1 MLIALTGGIGSGKST
16 VARRWVA
23 LGATEI
29 DADILAREVVEPGSR
44 GLNQVV
50 ELFGTSVLHEDGSLN
65 RSQLAQIA
73 FSSDKNRTALQ
84 RILHPLIQSRAQEKI
99 AGISGVIVYTIPLFV
114 ETNSPL
120 SFDHVVTISAPEPV
134 RISRLVS
141 SRNMTVED
149 VQARIEA
156 QATDKEREAVAD
168 TVIDSDCSLAE
179 LQIRAD
185 AVYASFAK

>member
-1 MLIALTGGIGSGKST
+1 

-29 DADILAREVVEPGSR
+29 DADLLAREVVEPGTY

-50 ELFGTSVLHEDGSLN
+50 ELFGTSVLHEDGALN

-84 RILHPLIQSRAQEKI
+84 GILHPLIQSRAQEQI

-120 SFDHVVTISAPEPV
+120 SFDRVVTISAPEPV

-141 SRNMTVED
+141 SRSMTVED
-149 VQARIEA
+149 VQARIQA

-179 LQIRAD
+179 LQTRAD
-185 AVYASFAK
+185 AIYASFAK

>member
-1 MLIALTGGIGSGKST
+1 MTGGIGSGKST

-29 DADILAREVVEPGSR
+29 DADLLAREVVEPGTY

-50 ELFGTSVLHEDGSLN
+50 ELFGTSVLHEDGALN

-84 RILHPLIQSRAQEKI
+84 GILHPLIQSRAQEQI

-120 SFDHVVTISAPEPV
+120 NFDRVVTISAPVPV

-141 SRNMTVED
+141 SRSMTVED
-149 VQARIEA
+149 VQARIQA

-179 LQIRAD
+179 LQTRAD
-185 AVYASFAK
+185 AIYASFAK

>member
-16 VARRWVA
+16 VAKRWVT

-29 DADILAREVVEPGSR
+29 DADILARKVVEPGSR

-99 AGISGVIVYTIPLFV
+99 AGISGIIVYTIPLFV

-149 VQARIEA
+149 VQARIGA